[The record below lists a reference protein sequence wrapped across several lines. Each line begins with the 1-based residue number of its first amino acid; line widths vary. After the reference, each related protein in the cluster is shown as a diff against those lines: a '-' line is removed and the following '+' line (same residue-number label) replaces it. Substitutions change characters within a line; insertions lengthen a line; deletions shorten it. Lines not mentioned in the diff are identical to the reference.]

1 MPRLAGLKQA
11 IFCKWLILFNEI
23 FAPVGGKA
31 KGKSVKSTGVLWH
44 ESIKERSAED
54 VASTFIFFLRQNRD
68 INNFVFWGNN
78 CFKNWFLYVAL
89 VNEVNHTN
97 GTTNEVT
104 IKYFEPGHTF
114 MSADSFHLA
123 IEQGIRKK
131 QHIQDF
137 QDSVDLVHFSGK
149 PLVME
154 HAGFL
159 QIPRGAFQAKYA
171 SKKPKLEV
179 IQVVRFERGSSEMR
193 WKESNVD
200 EFQSAEFLQRKY
212 VKSLGKRLL
221 QSEKNPWSC
230 HREKKQHFVNLTP
243 IIKNV

>member
-1 MPRLAGLKQA
+1 M
-11 IFCKWLILFNEI
+11 
-23 FAPVGGKA
+23 
-31 KGKSVKSTGVLWH
+31 LWH

-54 VASTFIFFLRQNRD
+54 VASTFILFLRQNRD
-68 INNFVFWGNN
+68 TNNFVFWGNN
-78 CFKNWFLYVAL
+78 CFGQNKNWFLYVAL
-89 VNEVNHTN
+89 VNEVNRTN
-97 GTTNEVT
+97 GATNEVT

-137 QDSVDLVHFSGK
+137 QHFVDLVHFSGK

-171 SKKPKLEV
+171 SKNSKLEV
-179 IQVVRFERGSSEMR
+179 IQVVRFERGSNEMH

-200 EFQSAEFLQRKY
+200 KFQSAEFLQRKY
-212 VKSLGKRLL
+212 VKSLGKDFCRVKKT
-221 QSEKNPWSC
+221 SWSC
-230 HREKKQHFVNLTP
+230 HREEKQHFFNLTP
-243 IIKNV
+243 IIKNVQVSILGKSSKQ